1 MTHEDWVIIN
11 KNLEHIQQAL
21 AGLSQRVLALEEARR
36 KDKEA
41 DEELSAVLLEYWK

>member
-21 AGLSQRVLALEEARR
+21 AGLSQRVLALEKAREKAQEA
-36 KDKEA
+36 DKELS
-41 DEELSAVLLEYWK
+41 ELLLEYWK